1 MEDTITHSNEFANE
15 LVHCTMHLKPK
26 CVVDWTVKASA
37 ELIKKT
43 KARST
48 KEIAKQVAAPGF
60 RKGKCPIDIVTSRY
74 ANEIEKH
81 TQELLIP
88 AAYKACQSLSPIPN
102 IDDEGR
108 FRCKVQSFS
117 ENEAT
122 LLFSFETT
130 PQVPAIDVSGFSLAP
145 INRPEITEEK
155 IAEAIRQ
162 ALFFYASWKPITD
175 RPIQEGD
182 FVLLNVD
189 VIDEGITPFSVFSNT
204 RFEVKPSG
212 MSQWM
217 LDAVLGKKEGEQ
229 VEATSVAD
237 ADASEEEKLIFKP
250 RKVRISI
257 EKVEEGVLPELTEE
271 LLSKMGASSEQDL
284 KEKVSNQLNHQADDF
299 VNNESQKQ
307 VWTYLLETFEIP
319 ETFVNREL
327 SFRTQNLAK
336 AEGFLDEWKSLSEEE
351 KQNLMKL
358 LISRSEQSVRLSI
371 LCNTLLRQ
379 AKIPAPKTRDSMQY
393 AELMLAQAAHY
404 VLNTL
409 KQPATTTVE

>member
-1 MEDTITHSNEFANE
+1 
-15 LVHCTMHLKPK
+15 
-26 CVVDWTVKASA
+26 
-37 ELIKKT
+37 
-43 KARST
+43 
-48 KEIAKQVAAPGF
+48 
-60 RKGKCPIDIVTSRY
+60 
-74 ANEIEKH
+74 
-81 TQELLIP
+81 
-88 AAYKACQSLSPIPN
+88 
-102 IDDEGR
+102 
-108 FRCKVQSFS
+108 
-117 ENEAT
+117 
-122 LLFSFETT
+122 
-130 PQVPAIDVSGFSLAP
+130 
-145 INRPEITEEK
+145 
-155 IAEAIRQ
+155 
-162 ALFFYASWKPITD
+162 
-175 RPIQEGD
+175 
-182 FVLLNVD
+182 
-189 VIDEGITPFSVFSNT
+189 
-204 RFEVKPSG
+204 

-307 VWTYLLETFEIP
+307 VWTYLLETYPFEIP